1 MTATEPGRYIARPVV
16 TEAIQWDGSEECL
29 GAIARWAED
38 ALVTVSVEGQLCV
51 DSPEGAML
59 ARPGDWI
66 IRGVPGEYYPRE
78 PDTFDSAYRPAPQ
91 GSAAGL
97 TDPDAAYLRRIA
109 DLLPGK
115 HSDRARNIA
124 RHVELFLTCVED
136 AIWVVD
142 QSHIAP
148 EQRLSEVRE
157 LLAQC
162 LVAEDT
168 RAEIETEDG
177 NPPTTDRLQAL
188 ATFQTAVTACT
199 LGLDGDALATVLSQA
214 QQTAET
220 AASSQ
225 RHLRA

>member
-115 HSDRARNIA
+115 HRDRARNITSDI
-124 RHVELFLTCVED
+124 ELLLTHVED
-136 AIWVVD
+136 AIWVID
-142 QSHIAP
+142 HATTSP
-148 EQRLSEVRE
+148 ERRLAEVRE
-157 LLAQC
+157 LLAQH
-162 LVAEDT
+162 LVTEDT

-177 NPPTTDRLQAL
+177 SPPTADRMQAL
-188 ATFQTAVTACT
+188 AAFQVAVAACT
-199 LGLDGDALATVLSQA
+199 LALDGDALSAVLSQA
-214 QQTAET
+214 LQAAERTAG
-220 AASSQ
+220 SQ
-225 RHLRA
+225 RSLRG

>member
-91 GSAAGL
+91 GSAAGP
-97 TDPDAAYLRRIA
+97 TDP
-109 DLLPGK
+109 
-115 HSDRARNIA
+115 
-124 RHVELFLTCVED
+124 
-136 AIWVVD
+136 
-142 QSHIAP
+142 
-148 EQRLSEVRE
+148 
-157 LLAQC
+157 
-162 LVAEDT
+162 
-168 RAEIETEDG
+168 EDG
-177 NPPTTDRLQAL
+177 NPPTTDRMQAL
-188 ATFQTAVTACT
+188 AAFQVAVAACT
-199 LGLDGDALATVLSQA
+199 LGLDGDALAAVLSQA
-214 QQTAET
+214 LQAAET

-225 RHLRA
+225 RSLRG